1 MDVGAV
7 TEGGLDAA
15 IDGAEVIYS
24 LGADEVDIAAGSP
37 SSSIRAATATAVRI
51 APT

>member
-15 IDGAEVIYS
+15 IDGAEVIYN
-24 LGADEVDIAAGSP
+24 LGADEVDIAPGPKMAAP
-37 SSSIRAATATAVRI
+37 S
-51 APT
+51 